1 MSVRGIFVVLIACA
15 IYLLCFFPY
24 MDKWYDKAKQFCDIL
39 PRLIEAGASS
49 CKSRQSVLV
58 R

>member
-24 MDKWYDKAKQFCDIL
+24 MDKWYDKAKQFFEFDN
-39 PRLIEAGASS
+39 E
-49 CKSRQSVLV
+49 KDDKNEQED
-58 R
+58 